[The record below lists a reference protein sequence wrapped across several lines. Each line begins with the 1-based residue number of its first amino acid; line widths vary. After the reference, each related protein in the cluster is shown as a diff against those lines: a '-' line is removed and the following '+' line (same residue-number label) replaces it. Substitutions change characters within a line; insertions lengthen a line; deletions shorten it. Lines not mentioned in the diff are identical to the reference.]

1 VGGACLQ
8 TLAFQHTHAGV
19 PHQEGKATD
28 DVAGPARAPGSR
40 DAGGGSRDAG
50 GGGRDAG
57 GGSREAGGAN
67 GGADGSRGAET
78 GADGGSTTGRDPL
91 DDTMRSE
98 TDARGRPVGPRD
110 VTLDDHDA
118 PGDDHGAPG
127 HDHDAPGHHHG
138 APGHDHDAPGHVHGD
153 EEVDPEAPTAEHAT
167 LPESEPDTLVD
178 APLAVAELAAACVRF
193 VATRYGVHLDFTPET
208 LSLVDHWIRD
218 ARAELATK
226 SREGAAAGSL
236 PELVQSA
243 AGAYLGEVVRR
254 AFGGVWSTSG
264 EHADW
269 RLYLTRVYC
278 AFNPLGMAR
287 EALLEGE
294 AEGWHAHFELDPG
307 DRDEIDARLAALP
320 EVSEDEYYAPS
331 TRFDVV
337 HLVVDSLREKL
348 RASGLGDT
356 RFDPSDYGDG

>member
-1 VGGACLQ
+1 LQ
-8 TLAFQHTHAGV
+8 TLAFQHTHARV
-19 PHQEGKATD
+19 AHQEGKATD

-40 DAGGGSRDAG
+40 EAGDAHGGAS
-50 GGGRDAG
+50 GGRGASG
-57 GGSREAGGAN
+57 GPES
-67 GGADGSRGAET
+67 
-78 GADGGSTTGRDPL
+78 GSTAARDPG
-91 DDTMRSE
+91 DDTVKSE
-98 TDARGRPVGPRD
+98 TDARGRP
-110 VTLDDHDA
+110 LD
-118 PGDDHGAPG
+118 PHGAAAHA
-127 HDHDAPGHHHG
+127 HDD
-138 APGHDHDAPGHVHGD
+138 DL
-153 EEVDPEAPTAEHAT
+153 VDPEAPTGQHDT

-178 APLAVAELAAACVRF
+178 PPLAVAELAAACVRF

-208 LSLVDHWIRD
+208 LSLVDQWIRD

-226 SREGAAAGSL
+226 SREGAASGSL
-236 PELVQSA
+236 PELVQGA

-254 AFGGVWSTSG
+254 AFGGMWGTDG

-278 AFNPLGMAR
+278 AFNPLGMVR

-337 HLVVDSLREKL
+337 HLVVDTLREKL

-356 RFDPSDYGDG
+356 RFEASDYEPG